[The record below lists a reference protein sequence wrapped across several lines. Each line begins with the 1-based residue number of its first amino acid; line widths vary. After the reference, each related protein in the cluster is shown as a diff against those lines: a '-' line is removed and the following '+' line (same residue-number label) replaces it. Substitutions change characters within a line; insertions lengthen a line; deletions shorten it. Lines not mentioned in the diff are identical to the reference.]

1 MRMHPARARK
11 RIKLE
16 SIPKMAARTHCNLK
30 NVRETA
36 DKPKP
41 PNTPI
46 GTKSWCRGE
55 ANGFGNHADVSTARV
70 DMQKDDNNPK
80 TTKNVGRTILM
91 VSRDLFAKLSSIIG
105 QSKVGQLAWTVEL
118 GQWASSEF
126 GSQP

>member
-16 SIPKMAARTHCNLK
+16 SIPKMAARTHCK
-30 NVRETA
+30 NVRETP

-55 ANGFGNHADVSTARV
+55 ANGFGNHADVSTALV
-70 DMQKDDNNPK
+70 DVQKDDNNPK
-80 TTKNVGRTILM
+80 TTKNVGVTDRPVLPRPYRKEDSKGGMTVLE
-91 VSRDLFAKLSSIIG
+91 G
-105 QSKVGQLAWTVEL
+105 SKVLARGTR
-118 GQWASSEF
+118 SCT
-126 GSQP
+126 

>member
-16 SIPKMAARTHCNLK
+16 SIPKMAARTHCK
-30 NVRETA
+30 NVRETP

-70 DMQKDDNNPK
+70 DVQKDDNNPK
-80 TTKNVGRTILM
+80 MTKNVGRTILM
-91 VSRDLFAKLSSIIG
+91 VSRDLFTKLSSIIG